1 MKPTSK
7 QARRAELDREF
18 EKGTM
23 QATEYRQ
30 RLDDI
35 RLAPDV
41 EPVAPDQPDVF
52 ATVAAVRASLKNVA
66 ATVAPLLSRVD
77 AMERKLRLLDES
89 GNALSLSQLAHSI
102 ALLNEKL
109 SQPVQAV
116 FDNDGRVVGAQ
127 RVRRLDS

>member
-66 ATVAPLLSRVD
+66 RVVVPLK
-77 AMERKLRLLDES
+77 ERIQALEKKLQMLEDQP
-89 GNALSLSQLAHSI
+89 GLSQVVAD
-102 ALLNEKL
+102 LNATLNRPLE
-109 SQPVQAV
+109 AIY
-116 FDNDGRVVGAQ
+116 DTTGRVVGAQ

>member
-41 EPVAPDQPDVF
+41 EPVAPDQPNVF

-66 ATVAPLLSRVD
+66 GVVGPLK
-77 AMERKLRLLDES
+77 ERIQMLEKKLQMLEAQPGLTQVVNDLVS
-89 GNALSLSQLAHSI
+89 ALNRPL
-102 ALLNEKL
+102 
-109 SQPVQAV
+109 QAIY
-116 FDNDGRVVGAQ
+116 DSTGRVVGAQ
-127 RVRRLDS
+127 RVHRLDS